1 LGIGGYNIELKCSLC
16 GHEFDENMENSL
28 CAECNIKIT
37 KNCNLVACPNCGF
50 EMPKDSHMNRFFKK
64 IKSGKNE

>member
-1 LGIGGYNIELKCSLC
+1 
-16 GHEFDENMENSL
+16 MENSL